1 MSRTR
6 GRALSDLY
14 ATDFRFACSD
24 CGQFVAAASVGEVY
38 TPWGDHLQYDDYT
51 LMGKCRRHGVTEV
64 QHTPV
69 RWAIDDPDMAAEW
82 DRMIAEEAAL
92 GRKVEALSRGY
103 RKAWGQVARFAAAF
117 AEMDRR

>member
-24 CGQFVAAASVGEVY
+24 CGQFVAAASVLGSHE
-38 TPWGDHLQYDDYT
+38 DDGYA
-51 LMGKCRRHGVTEV
+51 LVGICRRHGVTGIRR
-64 QHTPV
+64 TPV
-69 RWAIDDPDMAAEW
+69 RWATDDPDMAAEW

-103 RKAWGQVARFAAAF
+103 RKAWEQVFRFAAAF
-117 AEMDRR
+117 AEIDVR